1 MISVVV
7 PALNEELAISD
18 TVKSIASVLE
28 ANRLVPFEIIIV
40 DDGSSDGTATLA
52 LEAGARVI
60 SHPHNV
66 GYGRSIKDGIVAAKF
81 ETIVITDADGTYP
94 IGDIPKLVDRH
105 AVGFDMTVGAR
116 QGEHHRESIIK
127 MPLRWILRKLVE
139 FTAGRHIPDINSGL
153 RVFDRSTALL
163 YLNALCDTFSFTTS
177 MTLSYMMTGR
187 FVTYCP
193 IDYHKRIGK
202 SKVRLLSDSIR
213 TFQYI
218 LEAAIYFNPL
228 RMFILASG
236 LLVLAAVVCFLAAY
250 ALQFNVFYYS
260 GLGALIA
267 SAIVLPMGLL
277 AVLLRQ
283 ILVHSDAG
291 RAMFVPRKPIERQL
305 AKSAEQAS
313 VRASTQAQADKVHS

>member
-18 TVKSIASVLE
+18 TVKTIASVLE
-28 ANRLVPFEIIIV
+28 ARRLVPFEVIV
-40 DDGSSDGTATLA
+40 IDDGSTDRTATLA

-66 GYGRSIKDGIVAAKF
+66 GYGRSIKDGIVAAKY
-81 ETIVITDADGTYP
+81 ETVVITDADGTYP

-105 AVGFDMTVGAR
+105 VQGFDMTVGAR

-127 MPLRWILRKLVE
+127 MPLRWVLRRLVE

-193 IDYHKRIGK
+193 IAYHNRIGR
-202 SKVRLLSDSIR
+202 SKVRLFSDSVR

-236 LLVLAAVVCFLAAY
+236 MLVGAAIVCFLAAF
-250 ALQFNVFYYS
+250 ALQLNVFYFS
-260 GLGALIA
+260 GLGALVA

-283 ILVHSDAG
+283 ILVNSEAG
-291 RAMFVPRKPIERQL
+291 RAMFVPRKLIERQL
-305 AKSAEQAS
+305 AKPGGQGAACNQPPAE
-313 VRASTQAQADKVHS
+313 ADRVLS